1 MKIDFEYQE
10 IVRSYQSKKMKIVG
24 HIYKCRSGYFYR
36 SKSGTFR
43 SGLFKN
49 ANQVKARLKSGE
61 INI

>member
-10 IVRSYQSKKMKIVG
+10 VVRLYQSKKMKIVG

-43 SGLFKN
+43 SPLFKN
-49 ANQVKARLKSGE
+49 AIQVKAKLKSGE
-61 INI
+61 ITL